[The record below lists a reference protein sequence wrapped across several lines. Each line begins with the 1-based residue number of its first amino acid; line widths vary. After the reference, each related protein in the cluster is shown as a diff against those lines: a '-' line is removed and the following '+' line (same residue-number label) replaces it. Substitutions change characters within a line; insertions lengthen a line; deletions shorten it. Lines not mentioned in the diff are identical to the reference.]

1 MTNLEKEAWDYSD
14 SQRTAYDDDRA
25 TAYAKGYIAGATRQ
39 ATKPRLR
46 DWARELHG
54 SRKMLIRLAE
64 TRSVDLAPHI
74 KTKDGKKVYHDAL
87 LQWLKADIRH
97 IDAFINGEDIGFCN
111 HQRDTHGRLI
121 AVQIV
126 YPVKS

>member
-54 SRKMLIRLAE
+54 ARKMLICLAE
-64 TRSVDLAPHI
+64 TRSVDLVPNI
-74 KTKDGKKVYHDAL
+74 KVKDGKKAYHDAL
-87 LQWLKADIRH
+87 LAWLKADIRH

-111 HQRDTHGRLI
+111 HQRDTYGRLI

>member
-46 DWARELHG
+46 DWARELYG
-54 SRKMLIRLAE
+54 SRKMLIHLAE

-74 KTKDGKKVYHDAL
+74 KTKDG
-87 LQWLKADIRH
+87 RRSTMTPCS
-97 IDAFINGEDIGFCN
+97 NGSKPTS
-111 HQRDTHGRLI
+111 DTSTLSSTARTSASAITKEIHTAASSL
-121 AVQIV
+121 
-126 YPVKS
+126 YKSFTP